1 MAQPALVKLKAMDMM
16 GGGMM
21 WVWFLMMLFGLVVF
35 VGIILLAVWAVTRF
49 TGSDHPRPG
58 STSNSPEDP
67 LVILQRRY
75 ARGEI
80 TREEYER
87 IRSDLQSAR

>member
-1 MAQPALVKLKAMDMM
+1 MDFM

-21 WVWFLMMLFGLVVF
+21 WFGIVMMLFGLLVF
-35 VGIILLAVWAVTRF
+35 AGIILLAVWAIARLA
-49 TGSDHPRPG
+49 RNERQ
-58 STSNSPEDP
+58 TSNTPSGSSEDAIT
-67 LVILQRRY
+67 ILQRRY

-87 IRSDLQSAR
+87 IRSDLKGTSS